1 MVGPTLHKIF
11 SLARDA
17 IIKKYYYGILD
28 NNCCNNCSNYWNR
41 LVKCSESQRNSPVL
55 LELSSSKLRLGVLQL
70 QLQCSFVLLSIADAS
85 VKFISFNLGSP
96 GTHSDGGILK
106 DCGL

>member
-17 IIKKYYYGILD
+17 IIKKHYYGILD
-28 NNCCNNCSNYWNR
+28 NWNR

-55 LELSSSKLRLGVLQL
+55 LELSSSKVRLGVLQL
-70 QLQCSFVLLSIADAS
+70 QLQCSFVLLAIADAS